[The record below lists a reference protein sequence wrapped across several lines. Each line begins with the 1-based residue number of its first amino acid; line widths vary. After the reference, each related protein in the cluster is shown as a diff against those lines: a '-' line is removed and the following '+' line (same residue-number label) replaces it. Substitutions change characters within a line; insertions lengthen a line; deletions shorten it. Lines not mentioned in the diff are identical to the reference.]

1 MKSLDKASKL
11 DIASSPPI
19 RQHIFLAVYEKEK
32 DKDIYAQEI
41 GKETGI
47 EANIMSFHV
56 GVLEKH
62 GLIKRDSPKGSTRLL
77 KQTDDGLK
85 VFKEL
90 KVNEKARLEKDKQV
104 AENKV
109 KEGK

>member
-1 MKSLDKASKL
+1 MKSLEKASKL
-11 DIASSPPI
+11 EIASSPPI

-90 KVNEKARLEKDKQV
+90 RVLEKTRLDKEKQERDKV
-104 AENKV
+104 V
-109 KEGK
+109 KEV